1 MSERFRNYSPPI
13 SPDLRNQYESALAN
27 EFRWKNGLQFSDSE
41 ESDLDHVD
49 SMFRIHD
56 EVSYRYPL
64 IFSEVEGED
73 IFHMIY
79 IHDAGE
85 ILAHDLSHSVPNY
98 DAIRTPW
105 KRRERAAFRL
115 LTRDH
120 INDIELRAYLRSL
133 YKRYEERRPDD
144 KQAHYV
150 QLIDKLQ
157 ATRFGAENVFS
168 ARKLTT
174 QAGRL
179 SQVNHIYGLII
190 KPAQGLFPLLSEGAQ
205 DELLKFMD
213 VELLTLRS
221 NGYRASE
228 VDPYR
233 NLVNQELVSLR

>member
-1 MSERFRNYSPPI
+1 MTERFRKYAPPI

-27 EFRWKNGLQFSDSE
+27 EFRWKNGFLFSDRE

-49 SMFRIHD
+49 AMLRIHD
-56 EVSYRYPL
+56 EVSYKYPL
-64 IFSEVEGED
+64 IFSEVDGED
-73 IFHMIY
+73 VSHMIY

-98 DAIRTPW
+98 DAIRTQW

-120 INDIELRAYLRSL
+120 IDDIELRAYVRGL
-133 YKRYEERRPDD
+133 YKRYEEKNPDD

-150 QLIDKLQ
+150 QFIDKLQ
-157 ATRFGAENVFS
+157 ALRFGAVNVFP
-168 ARKLTT
+168 ARKLRM
-174 QAGRL
+174 QAERL

-190 KPAQGLFPLLSEGAQ
+190 KPSQSLFPLLSEGAQ
-205 DELLKFMD
+205 DELLKFTD
-213 VELLTLRS
+213 IELLTLRE

-233 NLVNQELVSLR
+233 NLVNQELARLR